1 MVRSVHDFARYNS
14 DTHYAQHSNNR
25 RTTVPGRQH
34 FRPVTKFTVFCN
46 SQSVTLCRTYLK
58 TVFFFLT
65 AQCLRVYQ
73 ASCRCCW
80 WVYQDATFQTNLILP
95 HHASP
100 EICPVQRRK
109 FFRCVTGN
117 LLSSNVYSLLIFSIR
132 LIFYYW
138 Y

>member
-80 WVYQDATFQTNLILP
+80 YIRTPHFKRILFFLIMRTQK
-95 HHASP
+95 
-100 EICPVQRRK
+100 PVQFNAGS
-109 FFRCVTGN
+109 FFVVSLETFSHVT
-117 LLSSNVYSLLIFSIR
+117 YTA
-132 LIFYYW
+132 Y
-138 Y
+138 